1 MNFKEELQNKQAA
14 VNAMMERALTFIPDA
29 NRDVIF
35 DAMRYSAIDAGKRI
49 RPVLAMAAAEALSGD
64 GEKALPFGCS
74 LEMIHCY
81 SLIHD
86 DLPAMDND
94 DLRRGKPTNHKV
106 YGEGM
111 AVLAGD
117 ALLTH
122 AFSWLFSQPAPP
134 EQLVAIGKILS
145 DAAGVDGMLGG
156 QVIDIAFEGKPIEEA
171 TLYDLHRRKTG
182 ALLLAAVQIGAVVAG
197 KPDALNIYGKN
208 IGLAFQVQDD
218 ILDVIGDEA
227 LLGKPIGSDAK
238 NQKTTFVT
246 LYGLNGAKELLHSI
260 TEKAV
265 DSLSPFGEKAAFLRE
280 LALYLENRVL

>member
-14 VNAMMERALTFIPDA
+14 VNAMMERALTFIPDV

-246 LYGLNGAKELLHSI
+246 LYGLDGAKELLHSI

>member
-1 MNFKEELQNKQAA
+1 
-14 VNAMMERALTFIPDA
+14 
-29 NRDVIF
+29 
-35 DAMRYSAIDAGKRI
+35 
-49 RPVLAMAAAEALSGD
+49 
-64 GEKALPFGCS
+64 
-74 LEMIHCY
+74 MIHCY

-246 LYGLNGAKELLHSI
+246 LYGLDGAKELLHSI

>member
-14 VNAMMERALTFIPDA
+14 VNAMMERALTFIPDV

-218 ILDVIGDEA
+218 ILDVVGNEA

-246 LYGLNGAKELLHSI
+246 LYGLDGAKELLHSI

>member
-1 MNFKEELQNKQAA
+1 MNFKEELQNKQTA

-64 GEKALPFGCS
+64 SEKALPFGCS

-111 AVLAGD
+111 AILAGD

-156 QVIDIAFEGKPIEEA
+156 QVIDIAFEGKPMEEA
-171 TLYDLHRRKTG
+171 LLYDLHRRKTG
-182 ALLLAAVQIGAVVAG
+182 ALLLAAVQIGAVIAG
-197 KPDALNIYGKN
+197 KPDALNTYGKN

-218 ILDVIGDEA
+218 ILDVIGNEA

-246 LYGLNGAKELLHSI
+246 LYGLDGAKALLHSI

-265 DSLSPFGEKAAFLRE
+265 DSLSPFGEKAVFLRE

>member
-14 VNAMMERALTFIPDA
+14 VNAMMERALTFIPDV

-35 DAMRYSAIDAGKRI
+35 EAMRYSAIDAGKRI

-156 QVIDIAFEGKPIEEA
+156 QVIDIAFEGKPVEEA

-246 LYGLNGAKELLHSI
+246 LYGLDGAKELLHSI

>member
-122 AFSWLFSQPAPP
+122 AFSWLFSRPAPP